1 MFSLKQLALSVR
13 HILHPRLAV
22 VINPSQHYK
31 VKAPFPFL
39 QQYNIFSYLKNMS
52 IIIILN

>member
-1 MFSLKQLALSVR
+1 MLPVLKVQIIHTQWYNIIYFFSLKQLALSVR

-31 VKAPFPFL
+31 R
-39 QQYNIFSYLKNMS
+39 ID
-52 IIIILN
+52 

>member
-39 QQYNIFSYLKNMS
+39 QQYNIFSYLKNM
-52 IIIILN
+52 